1 MFGEYDVIMGTR
13 VYTTSADTEFASLGE
28 HVSSYYLE
36 EPEYDSGDETTEGDY
51 YYFGLDD
58 KTWDIDVKEDLGFEG
73 RGEQRMFT
81 ELIVSPAFSDDDILR
96 VYMEIELPEDVL
108 KNGTIVYQYM
118 QLLGE
123 NDMEGQD
130 PYMSVGCQVT
140 VGDMESRKVE
150 NFYGVDKMDVT
161 DDQVAGKVVSE
172 SSADDKEEN
181 RNDGSFRTTE

>member
-36 EPEYDSGDETTEGDY
+36 EPEYDSGDETTEGEY

-123 NDMEGQD
+123 ND
-130 PYMSVGCQVT
+130 
-140 VGDMESRKVE
+140 
-150 NFYGVDKMDVT
+150 
-161 DDQVAGKVVSE
+161 
-172 SSADDKEEN
+172 
-181 RNDGSFRTTE
+181 